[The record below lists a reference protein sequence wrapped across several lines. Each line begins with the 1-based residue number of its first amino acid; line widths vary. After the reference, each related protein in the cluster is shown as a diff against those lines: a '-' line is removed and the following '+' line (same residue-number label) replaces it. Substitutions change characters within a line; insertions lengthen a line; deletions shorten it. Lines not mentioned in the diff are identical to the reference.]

1 MCAWKTKQKVL
12 FILLCRIVFL
22 FSMPITAKQGG
33 EKSAVVFGGVMEY
46 STDVKG
52 EAHIAERKIMCMD
65 FSVLLK
71 GKVWTLLKWH
81 LLQFYW
87 EAGHGPLV
95 PACGVRLTLESTY
108 SRRSICRGKFS

>member
-12 FILLCRIVFL
+12 FILLYRIVFL

-33 EKSAVVFGGVMEY
+33 EKSAVIFGGVVEY
-46 STDVKG
+46 STDIKG

-71 GKVWTLLKWH
+71 GKVWTFSSGIYYSFIGR
-81 LLQFYW
+81 QVV
-87 EAGHGPLV
+87 GPWCLPV
-95 PACGVRLTLESTY
+95 V
-108 SRRSICRGKFS
+108 